1 MNTVI
6 DVCNQPFSSRAMGP
20 LWQMTGRFM
29 RFVDRADRI
38 RRGRAQLY
46 QMPDH
51 ILKDIGI
58 SRSEILSVTR
68 FREIDSIGRQRG

>member
-6 DVCNQPFSSRAMGP
+6 DACNQSFFSRAIGP
-20 LWQMTGRFM
+20 VWQMIGRGM
-29 RFVDRADRI
+29 RFVNRANRI

-46 QMPDH
+46 EMPDH
-51 ILKDIGI
+51 MLKDFGI

-68 FREIDSIGRQRG
+68 FRVQDSTRG